1 MTVLDFLSVSINLP
15 NVPAV
20 VCPLYA
26 SSQTASAIAAAV
38 GGVTVRLYPVLSLFV
53 PTVTGLVT
61 DPTAPV
67 TLPTDPVTLPTAPVT
82 LATTWLVLIV
92 VPLRAT
98 AVVAS
103 VIFDQSTP
111 AYPAVADADV
121 TTVTV
126 AGMHPVLLATKTTA
140 T

>member
-1 MTVLDFLSVSINLP
+1 
-15 NVPAV
+15 
-20 VCPLYA
+20 
-26 SSQTASAIAAAV
+26 
-38 GGVTVRLYPVLSLFV
+38 
-53 PTVTGLVT
+53 
-61 DPTAPV
+61 
-67 TLPTDPVTLPTAPVT
+67 VTLPTAPVT

-92 VPLRAT
+92 VPVSAT